1 MQESNVE
8 SWPAKDGHADA
19 AAVVQVR
26 GGTQPLVPEG
36 SDVGSRFLQVELEL
50 NVRLRQLAFPEPVQY
65 TYNPL
70 EYAWDTHCNYV
81 STYCHGNQ
89 SILFLGMNPGPFGM
103 AQTGVPFGEVSSV
116 RDWLKISGEVG
127 RPPEEHPKRRIMG
140 LSCTR
145 SEVSGARFWGLFR
158 KLCGEP
164 HVFFRHCFV
173 HNLCPLMFVSGSG
186 KNLTPPELPA
196 AVRDALLA
204 RCDDALCQ
212 VVQVLGVAT
221 VIGVG
226 KVAEQRAR
234 RALAAAGLQK
244 YAEAS
249 RCRPASRRQDR
260 KHLCTWL
267 RLHPPPPMHLQAFQ
281 LQRSSTDLQRSS
293 NASLN

>member
-145 SEVSGARFWGLFR
+145 SEV
-158 KLCGEP
+158 
-164 HVFFRHCFV
+164 
-173 HNLCPLMFVSGSG
+173 
-186 KNLTPPELPA
+186 
-196 AVRDALLA
+196 
-204 RCDDALCQ
+204 
-212 VVQVLGVAT
+212 VQVLGVAT

-234 RALAAAGLQK
+234 RALAAAGLQL
-244 YAEAS
+244 YSVEGLRGSMHCYCFRHELVLSVLAE
-249 RCRPASRRQDR
+249 P
-260 KHLCTWL
+260 
-267 RLHPPPPMHLQAFQ
+267 LHPGTSRQPYWDQTLTAVI
-281 LQRSSTDLQRSS
+281 S
-293 NASLN
+293 NKSQNKSLRA

>member
-1 MQESNVE
+1 MEK

-234 RALAAAGLQK
+234 RALAAAGLQL
-244 YAEAS
+244 YSVEGLRGSMHCYCFRHELVLSVLAE
-249 RCRPASRRQDR
+249 P
-260 KHLCTWL
+260 
-267 RLHPPPPMHLQAFQ
+267 LHPGTSRQPYWDQTLTAVI
-281 LQRSSTDLQRSS
+281 S
-293 NASLN
+293 NKSQNKSLRA